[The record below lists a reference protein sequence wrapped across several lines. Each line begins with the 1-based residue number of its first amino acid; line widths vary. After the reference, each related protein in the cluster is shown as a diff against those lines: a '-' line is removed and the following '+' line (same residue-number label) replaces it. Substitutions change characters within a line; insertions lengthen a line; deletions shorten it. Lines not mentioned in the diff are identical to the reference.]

1 MMVHVRD
8 RCVCT
13 SWTGRGV
20 RLEKLRLVLKI
31 RDVMCESLV
40 EVVGVRG

>member
-1 MMVHVRD
+1 MDSIDHSM
-8 RCVCT
+8 T
-13 SWTGRGV
+13 MKIEAGV